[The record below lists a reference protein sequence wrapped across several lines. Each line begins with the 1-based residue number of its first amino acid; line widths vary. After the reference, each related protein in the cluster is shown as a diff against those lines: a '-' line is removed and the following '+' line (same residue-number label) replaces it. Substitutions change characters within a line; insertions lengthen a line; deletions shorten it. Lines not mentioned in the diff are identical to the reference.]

1 MRILSILI
9 ASAFF
14 NLLGLDGAWEY
25 RSSVESEWHTGS
37 VPGCVH
43 LDLMNEGLIPDPF
56 YDRNEKLV
64 QWVGEKDWTYRKT
77 FVVGGDVL
85 YGNHQTLVLEGVDTY
100 AKVFLNGEQI
110 AECDNMFRT
119 WRIDVKD
126 KLVPGENTIEVTF
139 ESVFRHDMPKYLSA
153 PYKLQ
158 AWPNNDQSDIWLS
171 LYARKAGYNYGWD
184 WGPRLITAGLWKS
197 VYIESWSD
205 LVIRPSQVKTL
216 DVSNPSKA
224 EMSAVVEF
232 ESDMEGDAVVELSS
246 SKSRLARKKIYA
258 EKGLNRVTLDFVMRN
273 PDLWWP
279 NGLGEHPLYEFDLTV
294 KCGSKVAAGM
304 EISGIRTMEV
314 VRGEDEYGCEMAVRV
329 NGKKVFCKGANY
341 IPSDNF
347 PSRVTAE
354 WYDSLVGSAEK
365 ANMNMLRVWGGGIY
379 ESDDFLSACDRHGIM
394 VWHDMMFA
402 CGMFPADEKYLE
414 SVGHEIR
421 DNVRRMRNHP
431 SVALWCGNNENEI
444 SYYEWGWNRTLT
456 EEQRASYEKEL
467 NHLFR
472 GYIPECISEVDD
484 TRYYHPGSPN
494 TGYNGIGYNMG
505 DAHYWGVWKGAWVE
519 EYLKPEHIARFMS
532 EYGFQ
537 SYPCSETI
545 KEYIPESGRKVGS
558 PSMLAHQKAHDDVTR
573 DPNFGDRMIIKYME
587 HYYKKPDSFEDF
599 VYLSQYQQAEA
610 IKIAIEAHRRAK
622 PYCMGTLFWQIN
634 DCWPVASWSSIDYQG
649 RWKALQY
656 YAARAYSEV
665 IVSPYRED
673 TGKIAVKV
681 VSDRTSGFDAV
692 LEVRVVSMDGRILYR
707 NDSKIRVPA
716 DGSVLSYVPEMPE
729 HDCVL
734 YVRLLEKGHLIS
746 DNWWIS
752 DLPNTYSY
760 RQARPSFRVVSS
772 DSDRM
777 TLRIESD
784 VVICGL
790 HISSSKGVDLD
801 LEDDYVT
808 IIPGYYFDI
817 EMANVPLED
826 LVFNSLNHI
835 LL

>member
-1 MRILSILI
+1 MMTLSILI

-14 NLLGLDGAWEY
+14 NILGLDGAWEY
-25 RSSVESEWHTGS
+25 KSSVESGWHTGS

-56 YDRNEKLV
+56 YDMNEKLV
-64 QWVGEKDWTYRKT
+64 QWVGEKDWTYRRT
-77 FVVGGDVL
+77 FVVDGDVL
-85 YGNHQTLVLEGVDTY
+85 SGNHQTLVLEGVDTY
-100 AKVFLNGEQI
+100 AQVFLNGAQI

-126 KLVPGENTIEVTF
+126 KLVPGENTVEVVF
-139 ESVFRHDMPKYLSA
+139 ESVFKHDMPKYLSA

-158 AWPNNDQSDIWLS
+158 AWPNNDRSDIWLS

-184 WGPRLITAGLWKS
+184 WGPRLITTGLWKS

-224 EMSAVVEF
+224 EMSVDVEF
-232 ESDMEGDAVVELSS
+232 ESDMEGDAVVELSCA
-246 SKSRLARKKIYA
+246 KKRLARKKIHVG
-258 EKGLNRVTLDFVMRN
+258 KGLNKAAVDFVVRN

-279 NGLGEHPLYEFDLTV
+279 NGLGEQPLYEFDLAV
-294 KCGSKVAAGM
+294 KCGDKVATGT
-304 EISGIRTMEV
+304 ETSGIRTMEV
-314 VRGEDEYGCEMAVRV
+314 VRDEDESGREMTVRV

-354 WYDSLVGSAEK
+354 RYDRLVESAEK

-379 ESDDFLSACDRHGIM
+379 ESDDFLSACDRRGIM
-394 VWHDMMFA
+394 VWHDMAFA
-402 CGMFPADEKYLE
+402 CGMFPSDGKYLE

-444 SYYEWGWNRTLT
+444 SYYEWGWNHTLT
-456 EEQRASYEKEL
+456 EEQRASYEKGL
-467 NHLFR
+467 NCLFR
-472 GYIPECISEVDD
+472 EFIPECISEVDD
-484 TRYYHPGSPN
+484 TRYYHPGSPD

-545 KEYIPESGRKVGS
+545 KEYIPEYGRHVGS

-573 DPNFGDRMIIKYME
+573 DPDFGDRMIVKYME
-587 HYYKKPDSFEDF
+587 HYYKRPDSFEDF
-599 VYLSQYQQAEA
+599 IYLSQYQQAEA
-610 IKIAIEAHRRAK
+610 VKIAIEAHRRAK

-656 YAARAYSEV
+656 YAAKAYSEV
-665 IVSPYRED
+665 IVSPYRDD
-673 TGKIAVKV
+673 TGRIAVKV

-692 LEVRVVSMDGRILYR
+692 LEVSVVSMDGRLLYR
-707 NDSKIRVPA
+707 NDGRIKVPA

-729 HDCVL
+729 HDAVL

-746 DNWWIS
+746 DNCWFS
-752 DLPNTYSY
+752 DIPNTYAY
-760 RQARPSFRVVSS
+760 RQARPSFRVVAS

-790 HISSSKGVDLD
+790 HISSSKGADLD
-801 LEDDYVT
+801 LGDDYVT
-808 IIPGYYFDI
+808 IVPGYHFDI